1 MPQLKPLEI
10 NDGSA
15 VVNYPIDGNSQGVTA
30 WRKPDGNLR
39 GGNTIVLTKRDAKSS
54 QTTRKSSLAMT
65 FPLIKTCETTC
76 NIVSRGTVLAKLE
89 FISSVDSTVDERS
102 AALAS
107 LKSALADQDIA
118 DALVNNES
126 FWS

>member
-15 VVNYPIDGNSQGVTA
+15 VVDYPIDGNSNGVTA
-30 WRKPDGNLR
+30 WRKPDSNLR

-76 NIVSRGTVLAKLE
+76 STVSRGTVLVKLE
-89 FISSVDSTVDERS
+89 FISSIDSTTDERS

-107 LKSALADQDIA
+107 LKSALADVDIA